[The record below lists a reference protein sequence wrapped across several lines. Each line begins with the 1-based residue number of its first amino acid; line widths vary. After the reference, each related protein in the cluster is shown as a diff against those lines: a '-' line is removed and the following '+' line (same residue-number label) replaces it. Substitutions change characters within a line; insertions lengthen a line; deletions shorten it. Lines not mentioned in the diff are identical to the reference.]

1 MATMTAWSHAVVQW
15 PLSLSVIAVV
25 ALSAV
30 VSLLAVWLVRR
41 SWPHPAFKE
50 NHELVGFSYSVYG
63 LIYGVFLAFIIVVG
77 WQRFAE
83 TEQLVMHEST
93 VLIELWRDSLA
104 FPPAFRDNIHQDL
117 IEYAQS
123 VVDDEWPSMAT
134 RGEAHPHTQAVYERL
149 WALTYHIQPQTQN
162 QAAYLGEFLARM
174 NELSADRRLR
184 ILHSRM
190 AVNDVLWLVLLIGAL
205 PTMAYPLLFSSR
217 HAAVQVAIMAS
228 ITLIVMLSLLVT
240 SFLQHPFNGEAGIEP
255 EAFRHLL
262 DTFHQRLLAE
272 SVSVGG
278 P

>member
-1 MATMTAWSHAVVQW
+1 MTAWAHTLVQW
-15 PLSLSVIAVV
+15 PLSASVIAIV

-30 VSLLAVWLVRR
+30 VSWLAVRLVRR
-41 SWPHPAFKE
+41 TWPHPAFKE

-93 VLIELWRDSLA
+93 VLSELWRDSLA

-123 VVDDEWPSMAT
+123 VVDDEWPAMAA
-134 RGEAHPHTQAVYERL
+134 RGQAHPHTQAVYERL

-162 QAAYLGEFLARM
+162 QGAYLIEFLARM
-174 NELSADRRLR
+174 NELSGDRRLR

-190 AVNDVLWLVLLIGAL
+190 EVHNVLWLVLLIGAL
-205 PTMAYPLLFSSR
+205 PTVAYPLLFSNR
-217 HAAVQVAIMAS
+217 HAWVQVAIMGS
-228 ITLIVMLSLLVT
+228 IMLIVMLGLLVT
-240 SFLQHPFNGEAGIEP
+240 LFLQHPFGSEVGIEP
-255 EAFRHLL
+255 EAFRELL
-262 DTFHQRLLAE
+262 VSFHQRLLTE
-272 SVSVGG
+272 SVSVGR
-278 P
+278 

>member
-1 MATMTAWSHAVVQW
+1 MTDWVHTLVQW
-15 PLSLSVIAVV
+15 PLSVIVIV
-25 ALSAV
+25 ITALSAA
-30 VSLLAVWLVRR
+30 VSWLAVRLVRR

-93 VLIELWRDSLA
+93 VLSELWRDSLA

-123 VVDDEWPSMAT
+123 VVDDEWPAMDA
-134 RGEAHPHTQAVYERL
+134 RGQAHPHTQAVYERL
-149 WALTYHIQPQTQN
+149 WALTYHLQPQTQN
-162 QAAYLGEFLARM
+162 QGAYLTEFLARM
-174 NELSADRRLR
+174 NELSGDRRLR

-190 AVNDVLWLVLLIGAL
+190 EVNGVLWLVLLIGAA
-205 PTMAYPLLFSSR
+205 PTIAYPLLFSNR
-217 HAAVQVAIMAS
+217 HAWVQVAIMGS
-228 ITLIVMLSLLVT
+228 LMLIVMLGLLVT
-240 SFLQHPFNGEAGIEP
+240 LFLQHPFSGVAGIEP
-255 EAFRHLL
+255 EAFRELL
-262 DTFHQRLLAE
+262 SSFQQRLLTE
-272 SVSVGG
+272 SVSVG